1 MSQAFFDVFDAFLSV
16 RAGKLKGEYTMMN
29 LKWLKDPDNISYVD
43 ANDFA
48 EHFGK
53 EIGVE
58 NLREKI
64 KAFADNPT
72 KEGVL
77 LKGTKR
83 TSAKLFIPDLV
94 FDEHLDM
101 GENVWK
107 FLGEHYDCFCI
118 NNL

>member
-1 MSQAFFDVFDAFLSV
+1 
-16 RAGKLKGEYTMMN
+16 MMN

-64 KAFADNPT
+64 KAIADNPT

-101 GENVWK
+101 GENVWM
-107 FLGEHYDCFCI
+107 FLGEHYDCYCI
-118 NNL
+118 YNL

>member
-1 MSQAFFDVFDAFLSV
+1 
-16 RAGKLKGEYTMMN
+16 MMN

-64 KAFADNPT
+64 KAFCRQSDQRRRSAERY
-72 KEGVL
+72 KENQCEAVHSGS
-77 LKGTKR
+77 G
-83 TSAKLFIPDLV
+83 I
-94 FDEHLDM
+94 
-101 GENVWK
+101 
-107 FLGEHYDCFCI
+107 
-118 NNL
+118 